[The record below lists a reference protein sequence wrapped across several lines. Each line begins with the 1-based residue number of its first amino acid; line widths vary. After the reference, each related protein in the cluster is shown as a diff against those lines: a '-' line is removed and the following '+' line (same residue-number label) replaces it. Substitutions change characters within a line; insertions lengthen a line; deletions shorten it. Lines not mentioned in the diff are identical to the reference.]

1 MHRHFLSHVSCYWIY
16 WVCIQYNTMQCNAI
30 QYIAIQYNNTIWLQ
44 PSGKSHETSILAA
57 SQLMFFQG
65 PGTKAQPRYS
75 IWNIFCSSSSVQLLA
90 VGETSCVYM
99 YNYVCI
105 YDHICIS
112 TIMDIYGHI
121 CIIINIY
128 IYIIYIYINIHT
140 PNLLRRCRPV
150 ESKVKSNFKEQK
162 QTCLDCLRRSSHQ
175 PSRAQIFPPPP
186 LQGREKFPA
195 SPELLAT
202 P

>member
-1 MHRHFLSHVSCYWIY
+1 MVHAHAQTLSKPCVVLLNLLSLYP
-16 WVCIQYNTMQCNAI
+16 IQYNTIQCNAMQYNTI

-99 YNYVCI
+99 YNYVYI

-128 IYIIYIYINIHT
+128 IYNYIYIYKHSHPQSFT
-140 PNLLRRCRPV
+140 ALQT
-150 ESKVKSNFKEQK
+150 SWVKS
-162 QTCLDCLRRSSHQ
+162 
-175 PSRAQIFPPPP
+175 
-186 LQGREKFPA
+186 
-195 SPELLAT
+195 
-202 P
+202 